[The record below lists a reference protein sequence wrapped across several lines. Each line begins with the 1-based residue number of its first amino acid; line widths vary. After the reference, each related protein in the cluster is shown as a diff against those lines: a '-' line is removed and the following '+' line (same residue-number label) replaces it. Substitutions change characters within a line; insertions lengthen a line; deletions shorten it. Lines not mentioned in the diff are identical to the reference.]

1 MALLEEECEEGTA
14 LGKLRRVDRPED
26 DSGLLPG
33 HDGVTVTD
41 PVQVRR
47 LLRTHFH
54 EWFVPK
60 PGHCGG
66 IEGDESSWRQM
77 VDPLADFQLVKQSY
91 GQHHIPGGQVDNRL
105 LEVALDPSDGHEF
118 EPDAE

>member
-1 MALLEEECEEGTA
+1 MRRAL
-14 LGKLRRVDRPED
+14 P
-26 DSGLLPG
+26 SGSCAELIGRKMIQGSSLDCIV
-33 HDGVTVTD
+33 HDGVTLTE

-47 LLRTHFH
+47 LLRTHFL

-91 GQHHIPGGQVDNRL
+91 GHHHIPGGQVDNRL
-105 LEVALDPSDGHEF
+105 LEVALDPSDAHEF